1 MKTLYLETSALLAW
15 MLGEPA
21 GSQVKSS
28 VDAAQTIVTSQLT
41 LLEAERALIR
51 AETQRILKA
60 GEVERIRGLLY
71 RSKAAWVLMEVA
83 EEVRERASRTFPN
96 EPIRT
101 LDAIH
106 LASALLFMRVFPQ
119 LELLSRDARILQNA
133 ASLGI
138 AIAQI

>member
-1 MKTLYLETSALLAW
+1 MKALYLETSALLAW
-15 MLGEPA
+15 MLGEPS
-21 GSQVKSS
+21 GLRVKSCI
-28 VDAAQTIVTSQLT
+28 DAAQTVVTSQLT
-41 LLEAERALIR
+41 LLEAERAMIR
-51 AETQRILKA
+51 AESQRILKA

-83 EEVRERASRTFPN
+83 EEVRERASRAFPA

-106 LASALLFMRVFPQ
+106 LASALLFIRIFPE
-119 LELLSRDARILQNA
+119 LELLSLDARVLQNA

-138 AIAQI
+138 SISQL

>member
-1 MKTLYLETSALLAW
+1 MKALYLETSALLAW
-15 MLGEPA
+15 MLGEPS
-21 GSQVKSS
+21 GSQVKSC
-28 VDAAQTIVTSQLT
+28 VDAAQTIATSQLT

-51 AETQRILKA
+51 AESQRILKA
-60 GEVERIRGLLY
+60 GEVERIRGLLH

-83 EEVRERASRTFPN
+83 EEVRGRASRAFPN

-106 LASALLFMRVFPQ
+106 LASALLFMRIFPE
-119 LELLSRDARILQNA
+119 LELLSHAARILQNA

-138 AIAQI
+138 SIAQS